1 MSTASAV
8 ARVGYRIQVCLSLYL
23 DDCIVLAGA
32 MCLCA
37 ATRLVYRNCNNYFLG
52 GTIQLDP
59 FLFLKVS
66 PDRTNELL
74 KSSNTY
80 LHAFFAL
87 IWTTIFAVKLSF
99 LAFFK
104 KLTERVT
111 KIQNYYWIVVVI
123 TLISWIFLVVEPLI
137 LCPHFGYNSCRI
149 LPLPSVF

>member
-1 MSTASAV
+1 
-8 ARVGYRIQVCLSLYL
+8 
-23 DDCIVLAGA
+23 

-37 ATRLVYRNCNNYFLG
+37 ATGLVYRNCNNYFLG
-52 GTIQLDP
+52 GAMQLDHS
-59 FLFLKVS
+59 LFLKVS

-104 KLTERVT
+104 KLKNKHEEEKKLLCVQVFLYPPSLGATRPYLGLEKVASRKSVMT
-111 KIQNYYWIVVVI
+111 FS
-123 TLISWIFLVVEPLI
+123 TLI
-137 LCPHFGYNSCRI
+137 G
-149 LPLPSVF
+149 